1 MKQIRIE
8 RLMKK
13 YRQVIIFQDIDLV
26 IDNQKYNFLVGG
38 NGTGKSTFIHC
49 LLGEVKYDGKIDIG
63 ESSIAYVPE
72 RMHLPDYIS
81 VSNFLVLLARLNHNH
96 ISSIYD
102 KVKYYLKL
110 FSLEIY
116 EHKPICKL
124 SQGNRQKVILIQA
137 LMKDSDIYIFDEP
150 LTGLDIH
157 SQKVFLDE
165 LRKKKNQ
172 DKLII
177 VSTHR
182 IENYKYRN
190 KNIIQFP
197 LEGRPND

>member
-81 VSNFLVLLARLNHNH
+81 VSNFLVLLARLDHNY

-137 LMKDSDIYIFDEP
+137 LMRDSDIYIFDEP

-197 LEGRPND
+197 LERRPND

>member
-81 VSNFLVLLARLNHNH
+81 VSNFLVLLARLDHNH

>member
-81 VSNFLVLLARLNHNH
+81 VSNFLVLLARLDHNH

-197 LEGRPND
+197 

>member
-72 RMHLPDYIS
+72 RMHLPC
-81 VSNFLVLLARLNHNH
+81 LLYTSPSPRDA
-96 ISSIYD
+96 
-102 KVKYYLKL
+102 
-110 FSLEIY
+110 
-116 EHKPICKL
+116 
-124 SQGNRQKVILIQA
+124 
-137 LMKDSDIYIFDEP
+137 
-150 LTGLDIH
+150 
-157 SQKVFLDE
+157 
-165 LRKKKNQ
+165 
-172 DKLII
+172 
-177 VSTHR
+177 
-182 IENYKYRN
+182 
-190 KNIIQFP
+190 
-197 LEGRPND
+197 

>member
-81 VSNFLVLLARLNHNH
+81 VSNFLVLLARLDHNH

-165 LRKKKNQ
+165 LRKKNNQ

-197 LEGRPND
+197 LERRPND

>member
-81 VSNFLVLLARLNHNH
+81 VSNFLVLLARLDHNH

-197 LEGRPND
+197 LERRPND

>member
-81 VSNFLVLLARLNHNH
+81 VSNFLVLLARLDHNH

-116 EHKPICKL
+116 ERKPICKL

-197 LEGRPND
+197 LERRPND